1 MYICTNNESLSKEIN
16 LIQFY
21 YHKKLLYTSLLPKTG
36 QQYDTLC
43 QTQIKTVYSKLLV
56 FSFKEIG

>member
-21 YHKKLLYTSLLPKTG
+21 YHKKLLYTSMPQTG

>member
-21 YHKKLLYTSLLPKTG
+21 YHKKLLYTSMPKTE

>member
-21 YHKKLLYTSLLPKTG
+21 YHKKLLYTSMPKTG

-43 QTQIKTVYSKLLV
+43 QTQIKTV
-56 FSFKEIG
+56 